1 MKKHKTLIQYLL
13 IILGSFIM
21 GFAIK
26 SIYDPAGLVT
36 GGVSGVA
43 IIVKHL
49 VDIPL
54 WLTNTVLNIPLFL
67 VALKLKGWKFIR
79 RTLAAT
85 ISLSVSLLII
95 PEFAF
100 LKGDLLLSSLFGG
113 AVCGIGTG
121 MVFAFRAT
129 TGGSDMLASLI
140 QMKLRQ
146 FSVPQIMFVIDGII
160 VLTGATVFG
169 IRYALYA
176 IIAIF
181 VVTRISG
188 SILNGLNFSK
198 QAIIISDNSD
208 EIAAAIMRQ
217 LERGVTSLEA
227 MGMYSGKHRKM
238 LICVVSPR
246 EIVMLRDIVRCYDRR
261 AFVIIDDV
269 SEVLGEGFIE
279 DLY

>member
-1 MKKHKTLIQYLL
+1 MKRHKTLFQYLL
-13 IILGSFIM
+13 IIIGSFIM

-43 IIVKHL
+43 IILRYVAD
-49 VDIPL
+49 VPL
-54 WLTNTVLNIPLFL
+54 WLTNTLLNIPLFIA
-67 VALKLKGWKFIR
+67 ALMIKGWQFIK
-79 RTLAAT
+79 RTLVAT
-85 ISLSVSLLII
+85 ISLSAALFIL

-100 LKGDLLLSSLFGG
+100 LKGDLLLSALFGG

-129 TGGSDMLASLI
+129 TGGSDMLATLI
-140 QMKLRQ
+140 QTKLRI

-176 IIAIF
+176 VIAIF
-181 VVTRISG
+181 VVTRISD

-198 QAIIISDNSD
+198 QAIVISDKSED
-208 EIAAAIMRQ
+208 IAKEVMDR
-217 LERGVTSLEA
+217 LERGVTSVEA
-227 MGMYSGKHRKM
+227 TGMYSGKHRKM

-246 EIVMLRDIVRCYDRR
+246 EIITLRDIVRSYDRS

-269 SEVLGEGFIE
+269 SEVFGEGFME